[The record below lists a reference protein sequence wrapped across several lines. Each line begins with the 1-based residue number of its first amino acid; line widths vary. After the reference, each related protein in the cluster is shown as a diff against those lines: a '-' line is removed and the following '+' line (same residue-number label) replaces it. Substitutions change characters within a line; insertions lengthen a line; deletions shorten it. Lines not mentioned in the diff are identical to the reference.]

1 MGLSISK
8 HLYEKH
14 FGLLELPFSI
24 SPDPQFSYNNSR
36 YREAFAKLWQG
47 IEARKGFIVITGE
60 VGTGKTALIRSFMQ
74 RVESN
79 IHTAFIFNPKLNF
92 NQLLRSMVTDLGIE
106 CSTQERFMLMAE
118 LNNYLMEQ
126 LRKNHIVVLL
136 IDEAQDLS
144 DEVLEELRLLSNLE
158 TDRSRLIQ
166 IVLIGQPELERRLDQ
181 PELRQLKQRVSLRC
195 RLTPL
200 PLGEVGPY
208 INFRLKTAGYRGKE
222 LFDAR
227 AIERIGLRSQGIP
240 RLINVICDNALL
252 IAYASGK
259 RHVSLEIVDEVA
271 RDLGLK
277 MSSKTQSTSP
287 VMNPKRSWDLGE
299 LPLADTWIEEPTLA
313 ATWPPE
319 SQKFRIKER
328 SQKPLYAKK
337 RATTGIAI
345 VVLVLM
351 TVVSTVIYSQ
361 QNENVS
367 SDIRATIQDVSDNYI
382 SGIAAKVPRE
392 AKNYLWDFSAKMK
405 ESSPQA
411 INYLAE
417 LTAALGDH
425 IQRITNSFYNTAVK
439 ISGYFPPDWRYRLD
453 VRASAKA
460 ALARQWE
467 NLKQSSLI
475 RKAFDDASPNND
487 LADSHLNTNNHSVAE
502 QPALVAESQEAGLK
516 SDGIPI
522 RDSETLTETETP
534 ELPAFR
540 TDDGANTSATRE
552 TTKTQ
557 SVGRPKV
564 SPETDP
570 SPRDR
575 QITPKQ
581 QPSLGVFEVVQDS
594 FLRDKPESNA
604 AITML
609 QAGHRIRVESRS
621 GDYFLVRSLDDP
633 GLRGYVH
640 REDAFFERTR

>member
-74 RVESN
+74 SVESN

-200 PLGEVGPY
+200 PLGEVGSY

-227 AIERIGLRSQGIP
+227 AIEKIGLRSQGIP

-271 RDLGLK
+271 RDLQLK
-277 MSSKTQSTSP
+277 MPSKTQPTSP
-287 VMNPKRSWDLGE
+287 VMNLKTSWDLSE
-299 LPLADTWIEEPTLA
+299 LPMADRWAEKPTLA

-319 SQKFRIKER
+319 FQKFRMKQR
-328 SQKPLYAKK
+328 SQKSYSKK
-337 RATTGIAI
+337 RARAAIAI
-345 VVLVLM
+345 VGLVLM
-351 TVVSTVIYSQ
+351 TVVGTVIYSQ
-361 QNENVS
+361 RNENFS
-367 SDIRATIQDVSDNYI
+367 SDIRATIQDVSENYI
-382 SGIAAKVPRE
+382 SGIGARVPQAAKD
-392 AKNYLWDFSAKMK
+392 YLSDFNARTK
-405 ESSPQA
+405 EPSQQA
-411 INYLAE
+411 INYLSD
-417 LTAALGDH
+417 LTAALADP

-460 ALARQWE
+460 ALDRQWE

-475 RKAFDDASPNND
+475 RKAFDDPSPNND
-487 LADSHLNTNNHSVAE
+487 LADSHLNTNNHWVAE

-516 SDGIPI
+516 SDGIPV

-540 TDDGANTSATRE
+540 TDDGANTSATTE

-581 QPSLGVFEVVQDS
+581 RASLGVFEVVQDS
-594 FLRDKPESNA
+594 FLRDRPESNA